1 MRGDMLLSR
10 HSEIRAQP
18 SSELHSHESLTLRS
32 FASVEWFMLR
42 GPSPC
47 RVPRQMFRFYHSP
60 AWAERQRKLMRK
72 IGTQDYLQ
80 QCNLCRGEIWI
91 ASDFLTHVH
100 SLENYPHVSFCQTH
114 TLVCNLT
121 WVISTH
127 FIVLTMYIVHII
139 KLTWLFLRPSL
150 RYKLIDILD

>member
-60 AWAERQRKLMRK
+60 AWEAERQRKLMRK
-72 IGTQDYLQ
+72 IGTHRIICNSAICVGGKFELPPIFWHMCIHLKITHIYLFVKPI
-80 QCNLCRGEIWI
+80 LWFAAKLELFPLI
-91 ASDFLTHVH
+91 
-100 SLENYPHVSFCQTH
+100 SLYC
-114 TLVCNLT
+114 
-121 WVISTH
+121 
-127 FIVLTMYIVHII
+127 TMFTYTHII
-139 KLTWLFLRPSL
+139 KTDLVIFWA
-150 RYKLIDILD
+150 